1 MKSILPINYSLQF
14 QPNLKTAQFSGT
26 ETITAKSSLLIKRI
40 ALDVSELDIHTCVV
54 KSKGILVESH
64 FTTSA
69 REEKLNITLKKS
81 IHGTFEITINFDG
94 NLNNK
99 LLGFYKS
106 TYTDK
111 RGKKRYIATTQFEAA
126 DARRAFPCWDEP
138 SAKATFDVSI
148 IAESKYMAISNMPVQ
163 SRKKMGLSV
172 VHTFMTTP
180 VMSTYLLYLGV
191 GEFATIQTK
200 LRDILIRV
208 ITTPDNIRRGKFALD
223 FAKKILNEYEKY
235 FKIKY
240 PLPKLDLLAIP
251 DFAAGAM
258 ENWGAITFRES
269 VLLYDSKTSSAKTKQ
284 FIAEVISH
292 EIAHQWFGNLVTMK
306 WWNDLWLNE
315 SFATFMA
322 IKFVDKFYPEWK
334 LWDQFVGDT
343 ISNAMSLDSLQN
355 SHPIDVPVKHPSEI
369 REIFDSISYDKGGS
383 VLRMLEHF
391 IGEGSFQKGLQ
402 IYLKRFKYSNATGN
416 DLWNQLGKTSG
427 KNVYKIMNSWISQT
441 GYPLI
446 KLAKKKNHLSI
457 SQARF
462 TIRGKKLSGTW
473 PIPVALTSG
482 STKHVI
488 MSKKTLDVSSKYSLN
503 INPKKHGFYRI
514 LFDKSLSNLN
524 DILSVIVNPIDRWSL
539 ENDLYATTMYGHTTL
554 YHYLTLVDKL
564 NNDTNYLIRSDIT
577 HNLSSLL
584 FHTRRE
590 KFYPVVQN
598 VSRNYLQTIFSDL
611 GWSAKRGEPHVNTFL
626 RSAVIHLLGR
636 LNHDSIIHTA
646 QSKFDK
652 SLKKPNSL
660 SPDLSAAVYGLVA
673 YSRND
678 AKTLKIFKR
687 LFVKASTQEEK
698 NRLLAGMCWFK
709 SRTLLLDVLNFSK
722 SDSVRSQN
730 MHIPIT
736 GMATNPHAVDI
747 LWPWLQKNWSSL
759 SGKVGFGNPLF
770 SRIVASIS
778 YLVDSTEE
786 KRVREFFKKNPV
798 PGTERTLEQ
807 VLERVKILHQFKTKT
822 NKELTKGKLYVSW

>member
-1 MKSILPINYSLQF
+1 MKSMLGINYSLQF
-14 QPNLKTAQFSGT
+14 HPNLKTAKFSGD
-26 ETITAKSSLLIKRI
+26 EIITAKSSLFIKRI
-40 ALDVSELDIHTCVV
+40 TLDASELDIQACVV

-64 FTTSA
+64 FSTSVK
-69 REEKLNITLKKS
+69 EEKLIITLNKS
-81 IHGTFEITINFDG
+81 IRGTFEIMLKFNGI
-94 NLNNK
+94 LNDK

-106 TYTDK
+106 IYTDK
-111 RGKKRYIATTQFEAA
+111 KGKKHYIATTQFEAA

-138 SAKATFDVSI
+138 SAKATFDVTI
-148 IAESKYMAISNMPVQ
+148 TTESKYMAISNMPVQ
-163 SRKKMGLSV
+163 SRKKIGLSV
-172 VHTFMTTP
+172 AHKFMTTP

-200 LRDILIRV
+200 LRDISIRV

-235 FKIKY
+235 FKIQY

-269 VLLYDSKTSSAKTKQ
+269 ILLYDSKTSSAKTKQ

-292 EIAHQWFGNLVTMK
+292 EIAHQWFGNLVTME

-322 IKFVDKFYPEWK
+322 IKFVDKFYPKWK

-343 ISNAMSLDSLQN
+343 ISNAMNLDSLQH

-391 IGEGSFQKGLQ
+391 IGEASFQKGLQ
-402 IYLKRFKYSNATGN
+402 IYLKHFKYSNATGN
-416 DLWNQLGKTSG
+416 DLWTQLGKTSG
-427 KNVYKIMNSWISQT
+427 KNVRKIMNSWISQT
-441 GYPLI
+441 GYPLV

-457 SQARF
+457 SQTRF
-462 TIRGKKLSGTW
+462 TMRKKRLSGMW
-473 PIPVALTSG
+473 PIPIALTDN
-482 STKHVI
+482 STNYIV
-488 MSKKTLDVSSKYSLN
+488 MSKKTLNVSSKYSLN
-503 INPKKHGFYRI
+503 VNPQKHGFYRI
-514 LFDKSLSNLN
+514 IFDKSLSNLN
-524 DILSVIVNPIDRWSL
+524 DILSVIINPIDRWSL
-539 ENDLYATTMYGHTTL
+539 ENDLYATTIYGHTTL
-554 YHYLTLVDKL
+554 NNYLTLVGKL
-564 NNDTNYLIRSDIT
+564 NADTDYLVRSDIIR
-577 HNLSSLL
+577 NLSSLL
-584 FHTRRE
+584 FHSRAE
-590 KFYPVVQN
+590 KFYPILQD
-598 VSRNYLQTIFSDL
+598 VSRNYLQTVFSDL
-611 GWSAKRGEPHVNTFL
+611 GWSAKRGEPHVNIFL

-636 LNHDSIIHTA
+636 LNDDPIIHAA

-652 SLKKPNSL
+652 SLKKSDL
-660 SPDLSAAVYGLVA
+660 SPDLSATIYGLVA
-673 YSRND
+673 FSRND
-678 AKTLKIFKR
+678 SKTLKTFKQ
-687 LFVKASTQEEK
+687 LFIKASTQEEK

-709 SRTLLLDVLNFSK
+709 NRTLLLDVLNFSK

-736 GMATNPHAVDI
+736 GMATNPYAVDI

-759 SGKVGFGNPLF
+759 SEKVGFGNPLF
-770 SRIVASIS
+770 NRIVASIS
-778 YLVDSTEE
+778 HLVDKTEE
-786 KRVREFFKKNPV
+786 KRVRQFFKKNPV

-807 VLERVKILHQFKTKT
+807 VLERVDILHQFKMKT
-822 NKELTKGKLYVSW
+822 NKEFTQGKLNVS